1 MVDKSRTNKPGI
13 NLNHVLIDETGANL
27 VSERKYKFGQDGKPV
42 IKDGQP
48 EVLSEKFL
56 DVRSAIIKLVNHYE
70 KEDSLDFGE
79 IVKRGQLVNR
89 LRDEKLK
96 EIELST
102 KWIELIKKNLVRLDF
117 TPFVCV
123 QIASIIEGKTT
134 EELLQD

>member
-1 MVDKSRTNKPGI
+1 MVAKTKSIKPGI
-13 NLNHVLIDETGANL
+13 NLNHILIDESGEKL
-27 VSERKYKFGQDGKPV
+27 VVERKYKFGPDGKPI

-48 EVLSEKFL
+48 EVLSEKNL
-56 DVRSAIIKLVNHYE
+56 DVRAVLIKLVNHYE

-96 EIELST
+96 EIELT
-102 KWIELIKKNLVRLDF
+102 PKWIELVKTNLVRLDY

-123 QIASIIEGKTT
+123 QIASILEGKSP
-134 EELLQD
+134 EDLLQD

>member
-1 MVDKSRTNKPGI
+1 MVAKAKNIKPGI
-13 NLNHVLIDETGANL
+13 NLNHVLIDETGTNL
-27 VSERKYKFGQDGKPV
+27 VSERKYKFGPDGKPV

-48 EVLSEKFL
+48 EILSEKNL
-56 DVRSAIIKLVNHYE
+56 DVRSVLIKLINHYE

-96 EIELST
+96 EIELSP
-102 KWIELIKKNLVRLDF
+102 KWIGLIKTNLVRLDY

>member
-1 MVDKSRTNKPGI
+1 MVTKAKQKTGI
-13 NLNHVLIDETGANL
+13 NLNHVLIDENGNNL
-27 VSERKYKFGQDGKPV
+27 VSERKYKFGLDGKPV

-48 EVLSEKFL
+48 EVLTEKNL
-56 DVRSAIIKLVNHYE
+56 DVRSVLIKLINHYE

-96 EIELST
+96 EIELSP
-102 KWIELIKKNLVRLDF
+102 KWIELVKKNLVRLDF
-117 TPFVCV
+117 TPFACV